1 MNYSKVPNKH
11 ALPYLFFV
19 KKKFDPSSPRLLIFL
34 FFRGKEYFCYKIQN
48 FKTFIMCKQC
58 FSFRI
63 YVTASFE
70 YWLQKFNES

>member
-48 FKTFIMCKQC
+48 FKTFHN
-58 FSFRI
+58 
-63 YVTASFE
+63 V
-70 YWLQKFNES
+70 